1 MRKKGKRAGKKAGRK
16 DDLSTYYRR
25 LLSGQ
30 YDCVDR
36 IILNG
41 YFTLGVTGGGFR
53 TWWRRLTGS
62 DATLDQEH
70 LQRLAGRFSRRAR
83 AYARE
88 HGIPLLDCS
97 AGERKHRVAE
107 KYLPTDPT
115 FRGVF
120 LILVAKAPAAVWE
133 VRKCNSGAPH
143 LERKRPWPYVNHY
156 HFHLIDP
163 DWGHVTIKISGHP
176 PFGVQIMLNGHEW
189 VDRQARKRAPSTII
203 EKEGNCFVGGSL
215 QAVGQLADTLCA
227 ERITGQLAAVC
238 DRWVYS
244 SCLCFGLDVEEQQR
258 SGFRYQYS
266 CLQLEYSRNL
276 LFRRGVTLDAVY
288 QGLID
293 RSRTLLGIEQLKT
306 ILGWKHRPHY
316 DARYSPRLERIVNT
330 GDYDLTVF
338 KVHFGKLTL
347 KMYDKGARVLRIEA
361 IAHDAKVLRRGNSLP
376 RFPLLAVEL
385 QRMVIAFLNAVQA
398 AHVSF
403 LDDANVLD
411 HLPQPSQ
418 RGRRRVAGIDLTKP
432 RMRAVSEAVIALA
445 TTPSGFTLAELA
457 ARTQVVWPT
466 HPYTVRQ
473 AAYDIAKLRGK
484 RLVERVGTTRRYRPG
499 TRGLRTL
506 AGLLILR
513 EKVIKPVIA
522 GAGKPQIGRP
532 PKRLHPLDQHYLAL
546 QRELRATFQTLK
558 LAA

>member
-1 MRKKGKRAGKKAGRK
+1 MKKHQRDANRA
-16 DDLSTYYRR
+16 DDLSSYYGK

-41 YFTLGVTGGGFR
+41 YYTLGLTGGGFR

-62 DATLDQEH
+62 DATLDQDH
-70 LQRLAGRFSRRAR
+70 LQRLAGRFSRRVR

-88 HGIPLLDCS
+88 HNIPLVDCG
-97 AGERKHRVAE
+97 AGNRKHRAAE
-107 KYLPTDPT
+107 KHLPTDPT
-115 FRGVF
+115 FQGVF
-120 LILVAKAPAAVWE
+120 VIFVAKAPAAVWE
-133 VRKCNSGAPH
+133 VRRGKSGAPH
-143 LERKRPWPYVNHY
+143 LERKQPWPYVNHY
-156 HFHLIDP
+156 HFHIIDP
-163 DWGHVTIKISGHP
+163 DWGHVTIKMSGHP

-189 VDRQARKRAPSTII
+189 VDRQARKQRVSI
-203 EKEGNCFVGGSL
+203 EKEGNCFVGGSI

-244 SCLCFGLDVEEQQR
+244 SCLCFGLDLDEQQR

-266 CLQLEYSRNL
+266 CFQLEYSRNL
-276 LFRRGVTLDAVY
+276 LFRRGVTLDVVY

-316 DARYSPRLERIVNT
+316 DAKYAPRLERIVNT

-361 IAHDAKVLRRGNSLP
+361 IVHHAKVLRRGTSLP
-376 RFPLLAVEL
+376 RFPQLATEL

-403 LDDANVLD
+403 LDDEEVLD
-411 HLPQPSQ
+411 RLPQPSQ
-418 RGRRRVAGIDLTKP
+418 RGARRVAGIDLTKP
-432 RMRAVSEAVIALA
+432 RMRSVTEAVIALA
-445 TTPSGFTLAELA
+445 PNPNGFTMAELA
-457 ARTQVVWPT
+457 ARTRRVNPEQ
-466 HPYTVRQ
+466 PYTLRH
-473 AAYDIAKLRGK
+473 AAYDITKLRAK
-484 RLVERVGTTRRYRPG
+484 HIVERIDHTRRYRATMP
-499 TRGLRTL
+499 GLRTL
-506 AGLLILR
+506 AALLILR

-522 GAGKPQIGRP
+522 GAGRPKIGRP
-532 PKRLHPLDQHYLAL
+532 PKHIHPLDQHYINL
-546 QRELRATFQTLK
+546 QTELRATLETLK

>member
-1 MRKKGKRAGKKAGRK
+1 MTKQDKGSKTP
-16 DDLSTYYRR
+16 DELSTYYRE

-41 YFTLGVTGGGFR
+41 YFTLGLTGGGFR

-62 DATLDQEH
+62 DTTLDQEH
-70 LQRLAGRFSRRAR
+70 LQRLAGRFSRRVR
-83 AYARE
+83 AFARE
-88 HGIPLLDCS
+88 QKIPLVDCAAS
-97 AGERKHRVAE
+97 ERKHRLAE
-107 KYLPTDPT
+107 KHLPKAPT

-133 VRKCNSGAPH
+133 VRKCQSGAPH

-163 DWGHVTIKISGHP
+163 DWGHVTIKMSGHP
-176 PFGVQIMLNGHEW
+176 PFAVQIMLNGHEW
-189 VDRQARKRAPSTII
+189 VDRQARKRAPSTPI

-244 SCLCFGLDVEEQQR
+244 SCLCFGLDLEEQQR

-293 RSRTLLGIEQLKT
+293 RTRALLGIEQLKT
-306 ILGWKHRPHY
+306 ILGWKHRPHR

-361 IAHDAKVLRRGNSLP
+361 IAHDAKVLRQGNSLP
-376 RFPLLAVEL
+376 RFGQLAQEL
-385 QRMVIAFLNAVQA
+385 QRMVIAFLNALQA

-403 LDDANVLD
+403 LDDEQVLD
-411 HLPQPSQ
+411 HLPQPTQ
-418 RGRRRVAGIDLTKP
+418 RGPRRVAGIDLTKP
-432 RMRAVSEAVIALA
+432 RMRAVSEALIALA
-445 TTPSGFTLAELA
+445 PNPNGFTLAELA
-457 ARTQVVWPT
+457 TRTHRL
-466 HPYTVRQ
+466 HPDHAYTPRH
-473 AAYDIAKLRGK
+473 AAYDLTKLRAK
-484 RLVERVGTTRRYRPG
+484 QIVERIEHTRCYRATTP
-499 TRGLRTL
+499 GLRTL

-522 GAGKPQIGRP
+522 GAGRPKMGRP
-532 PKRLHPLDQHYLAL
+532 PKHVHPLDRHYINL
-546 QRELRATFQTLK
+546 QTELRATFKTLN